1 MSEDAQMATNVS
13 VFPSVPANVQD
24 RAGVAYLLLDGL
36 RRPRRTHSEETVLC
50 ALGMTG
56 DGSPTPLAVRVAA
69 REDEQSW
76 RTLLN
81 DLKASGAGDSVIL
94 VVCDGHPALMRAIKA
109 AFPETP
115 VQISVSHELMALAR
129 KVDRRWRAACLAEAR
144 EIFVATDRATAVA
157 RFRTWRDH
165 WFKQGER
172 AVSNLETHL
181 AACLTFYR
189 FAPPMWSKIRT
200 VNLVERTFRQ
210 ARQSAAPMTVDD
222 IRPLEDTAVVEQALH
237 APNALSEQS
246 EQPEGTPPVQPETGG
261 TLAAMPDAPVAD
273 IPAVELLE
281 VTSSPIEQ
289 EPRPSSTGHADLPLA
304 PGVDLSADADF
315 MWWLGRQRRDSARRV
330 RILMVIG
337 MSLVGLT
344 MGIALSMSL

>member
-1 MSEDAQMATNVS
+1 MSEDAQMATNIS
-13 VFPSVPANVQD
+13 VFPSAPATVQD
-24 RAGVAYLLLDGL
+24 RAGIAYLLLDGL

-50 ALGMTG
+50 ALGLTG

-76 RTLLN
+76 RALLN
-81 DLKASGAGDSVIL
+81 DLKAGGASDGVIL
-94 VVCDGHPALMRAIKA
+94 VVCDGNPALMRAIKA

-144 EIFVATDRATAVA
+144 EIFAAADRATAVA

-165 WFKQGER
+165 WLKQGER

-222 IRPLEDTAVVEQALH
+222 VRPLEDTAVVEQTLH
-237 APNALSEQS
+237 AQSALSEQP
-246 EQPEGTPPVQPETGG
+246 QQLEGMPPVQPETGG
-261 TLAAMPDAPVAD
+261 TLAAMPDAPISD
-273 IPAVELLE
+273 TPAAESLE
-281 VTSSPIEQ
+281 VASSPIEQ
-289 EPRPSSTGHADLPLA
+289 DTRPSSTGHADLPPA
-304 PGVDLSADADF
+304 PSVDLGADADF

-330 RILMVIG
+330 RILMAIA

-344 MGIALSMSL
+344 VGIALSMTL